1 MYVIVKLVRL
11 VYMPKGYKRA
21 WQLQEAKAKFSE
33 LFRRARAEGPQ
44 YVSKSG
50 REQVVVLP
58 SEQFEEMLHRA
69 RQPESLVDFFQQSP
83 LRGLNLD
90 FTRDKDTGRD
100 IEL

>member
-1 MYVIVKLVRL
+1 V
-11 VYMPKGYKRA
+11 VYDLTSQTSMEKGIKRI

-44 YVSKSG
+44 YVTKSG
-50 REQVVVLP
+50 REKVVVLP
-58 SEQFEEMLHRA
+58 SEQFEKMVHRA
-69 RQPESLVDFFQQSP
+69 RQPKSLVEFFQQSP

-100 IEL
+100 IEF

>member
-1 MYVIVKLVRL
+1 MIRT
-11 VYMPKGYKRA
+11 PKRV
-21 WQLQEAKAKFSE
+21 WQLHEAKAKFSE

-44 YVSKSG
+44 HVTKSG

-58 SEQFEEMLHRA
+58 AEQFEELLRRV
-69 RQPESLVDFFQQSP
+69 RQPKSLVDFFQQSP

-100 IEL
+100 IKL

>member
-1 MYVIVKLVRL
+1 MTSQTS
-11 VYMPKGYKRA
+11 MKRA
-21 WQLQEAKAKFSE
+21 NKRSWQLQEAKAKFSE

-44 YVSKSG
+44 YVTRSG

-58 SEQFEEMLHRA
+58 LEQFEEMVLRA
-69 RQPESLVDFFQQSP
+69 RQPQSLVEFFQQSP